1 MLVRRKVLVNNSIQN
16 RNITR
21 EERDKPVRI
30 LKRRIIPDEATPV
43 LSSPL
48 STEVTTISSL
58 PQNKPFT
65 LPQNKPFTVNE
76 TVAAKPDAVKRCKNF
91 VFLLNVADILFSVLS
106 LFTIVSWKQ
115 GPCTSTT
122 GTNGT
127 CYSSNECSNLGGTA
141 SGTCASGFGV
151 CCLVTVTCG
160 GTTSVNGTYFQNP
173 GFPSTYNRL
182 TLCWCQ
188 NNIINCIVSVWV
200 LVAWPLTSA
209 PLMSAN

>member
-1 MLVRRKVLVNNSIQN
+1 MKQLQFSLHHYLQKWPPYLPCHRTNHSHYHRTNLSQSMKQSPPSLMLLKDVR
-16 RNITR
+16 
-21 EERDKPVRI
+21 
-30 LKRRIIPDEATPV
+30 
-43 LSSPL
+43 
-48 STEVTTISSL
+48 
-58 PQNKPFT
+58 F
-65 LPQNKPFTVNE
+65 F
-76 TVAAKPDAVKRCKNF
+76 
-91 VFLLNVADILFSVLS
+91 FLLNVADILFSVLS

-188 NNIINCIVSVWV
+188 NNIINCNVSVWV